1 MCTRQDATFIY
12 TIDKKAPEVFF
23 NMENFDDA
31 VLKKVKEMV
40 AVEGGDW
47 VNRMLEDADKH
58 STKYRITFKVAFD
71 NLHLAWCESR
81 QVKAEEERK
90 LSKIERLLRYLGL

>member
-31 VLKKVKEMV
+31 VLKKVKEM
-40 AVEGGDW
+40 AAIEGGAW
-47 VNRMLEDADKH
+47 VNRMLEDADKN
-58 STKYRITFKVAFD
+58 STKYGITFKKAFD
-71 NLHLAWCESR
+71 NLYFAWCESR

-90 LSKIERLLRYLGL
+90 LSEFQKFLKYLGL